1 MEEYEIILNKFK
13 KQFKTDVS
21 VYLGESHIFSTGKI
35 LDLKGN
41 TKVEIYSKGEKYTLV
56 IVGIGDKQKQYA
68 NFLHFLFSG
77 EKPNADSK
85 TEVIIKTL
93 YGEKLP
99 IKTYEKYGLNI
110 KDCVVLIIENNKENT
125 AILKFLN
132 YYNKENSLNFILDG
146 NVVSIFPY
154 KFADYLS
161 INKYAEVLREA
172 LKEELG
178 FYCKIVIGGVVE
190 NFCDV
195 SVSYKQALAILN
207 QSEFL
212 SEKNVYSYP
221 DFLPFKIL
229 NNLTE
234 SEKNSLINSYNFYLK
249 DKVLLETADEFLNSD
264 LNVLKA
270 SKKLYVHRNTL
281 YYRLNKIEKITG
293 LDVKRFSDALTYRLL
308 SLIVKIKEKDVEN

>member
-21 VYLGESHIFSTGKI
+21 VYLASEHIYSTGKI
-35 LDLKGN
+35 LDFNGN
-41 TKVEIYSKGEKYTLV
+41 TTVEICLKGEKYTLV
-56 IVGIGDKQKQYA
+56 IGGVGENQKQYA
-68 NFLHFLFSG
+68 NFLQFLFSG
-77 EKPNADSK
+77 EKLSADSK
-85 TEVIIKTL
+85 TDVIIKTL

-99 IKTYEKYGLNI
+99 LKTYEKYGLN
-110 KDCVVLIIENNKENT
+110 
-125 AILKFLN
+125 FLN
-132 YYNKENSLNFILDG
+132 YYNKENSFNLILDG
-146 NVVSIFPY
+146 NIVCIFSC

-161 INKYAEVLREA
+161 ISKYADVLREA

-212 SEKNVYSYP
+212 TEKNVYSYP

-234 SEKNSLINSYNFYLK
+234 AEKNSLINSYNFYLK

-264 LNVLKA
+264 LNVLRA

-308 SLIVKIKEKDVEN
+308 SLIVKIKEKDDEN